1 MLKGDITAM
10 WLRDSANQ
18 LQSYLPVLKASSSND
33 SLASLYRGV
42 INLQAR
48 YLRISPHC
56 QAFQPPPESGIPPQ
70 VNGAFDDDVVYPVCN
85 YSTIPSPRRLLM
97 SMTYNISPMITT
109 QSLNASM

>member
-1 MLKGDITAM
+1 M

-70 VNGAFDDDVVYPVCN
+70 VNGAFDDDVVYPVCKFH
-85 YSTIPSPRRLLM
+85 TIPYLRHVLM
-97 SMTYNISPMITT
+97 HETQKFSPMTTT

>member
-1 MLKGDITAM
+1 M

-70 VNGAFDDDVVYPVCN
+70 VNGAFDDDVVYPVSK
-85 YSTIPSPRRLLM
+85 YSKISSLRHVRMLM
-97 SMTYNISPMITT
+97 THILSPMTTT
-109 QSLNASM
+109 QSSNASMC